1 MAIINSWRSKKK
13 GWDKYGIKIRLG
25 KITLFEIY
33 IDYSRNQ
40 YGIIFCNLGLRTAI
54 PQKERHEKNRIH
66 HEDNNL
72 L

>member
-13 GWDKYGIKIRLG
+13 GWDKYGIKIRIG

-33 IDYSRNQ
+33 IDYSHNQ
-40 YGIIFCNLGLRTAI
+40 YGIIFCNMGLRTAI
-54 PQKERHEKNRIH
+54 PKKERYEKNRNH
-66 HEDNNL
+66 HEDTNL

>member
-1 MAIINSWRSKKK
+1 MVINSWKSKKK

-54 PQKERHEKNRIH
+54 PQKEKHEKYRNN